1 MGLFRITWDYS
12 GQLRT
17 NQNHMRTIGTI
28 YINSGLKETKLKGD
42 QSGTNRTNWNHY
54 TKLRPTPRARSD
66 NTGPYRTKQNQTR

>member
-54 TKLRPTPRARSD
+54 THLKAYRIFETIQDQTEPTR
-66 NTGPYRTKQNQTR
+66 